1 MNEQDIRLDAIF
13 AEIREQS
20 RVADNFLDRE
30 RYQLL
35 VCTVWSNLVMNPDD
49 AGIDASQLES
59 IHDLILTEL
68 QSDLGAEAD
77 LASCFKFLTT
87 KAGEAA
93 MQANKVSGT
102 HRDLLL
108 YFSSMILDPEGHKR
122 WSADLREQQKD

>member
-13 AEIREQS
+13 DEIREQAC
-20 RVADNFLDRE
+20 VADNFLDRE

-35 VCTVWSNLVMNPDD
+35 VCTVWSNLVMNPGE
-49 AGIDASQLES
+49 AGIDESELES
-59 IHDLILTEL
+59 IHDLILAEVKN
-68 QSDLGAEAD
+68 DLGPEAD

-93 MQANKVSGT
+93 MQTNKLTGT

-122 WSADLREQQKD
+122 WSDDLREQQKD

>member
-13 AEIREQS
+13 DEIREQAC
-20 RVADNFLDRE
+20 VADNFLDRE

-35 VCTVWSNLVMNPDD
+35 VCTIWSNLVMNPAE
-49 AGIDASQLES
+49 AGIDESQLES
-59 IHDLILTEL
+59 IHDLILAEVK
-68 QSDLGAEAD
+68 SDLGAEAD
-77 LASCFKFLTT
+77 LAGCFKFLTT

-93 MQANKVSGT
+93 MQANKFTGT

-122 WSADLREQQKD
+122 WSDDLREQQKD

>member
-13 AEIREQS
+13 DEIREQAC
-20 RVADNFLDRE
+20 VADNFLDRE

-49 AGIDASQLES
+49 AGIDESQLES
-59 IHDLILTEL
+59 IHDLILQEVK
-68 QSDLGAEAD
+68 SDLGADAD

-93 MQANKVSGT
+93 MKANKLTGT

-122 WSADLREQQKD
+122 WSDDLREQQKD

>member
-13 AEIREQS
+13 DQIREQAC
-20 RVADNFLDRE
+20 VADNFLDRE

-35 VCTVWSNLVMNPDD
+35 VCTIWSNLVMNPEE
-49 AGIDASQLES
+49 AGIDESQLES
-59 IHDLILTEL
+59 IHDLILDEVR
-68 QSDLGAEAD
+68 SDLGADAD
-77 LASCFKFLTT
+77 LTTCFKFLTT

-93 MQANKVSGT
+93 MQANKLTGT

-122 WSADLREQQKD
+122 WSDDLREKQKD

>member
-13 AEIREQS
+13 DEIREQ
-20 RVADNFLDRE
+20 ATIANTFLDRE

-49 AGIDASQLES
+49 AGIAETDLES
-59 IHDLILTEL
+59 IHDLIVQEVK
-68 QSDLGAEAD
+68 SDLGDQAD
-77 LASCFKFLTT
+77 LKTCFTFLTT

-93 MQANKVSGT
+93 MQANKLSGT

-108 YFSSMILDPEGHKR
+108 YFSSMIIDPDGHKR
-122 WSADLREQQKD
+122 WSDDLREQQKD